1 MSDLARRLPHKA
13 RDFIGVP
20 SNQEPDM
27 QAVLNRTV
35 PASAA
40 LVQFALDMD
49 DTPAASREASA
60 HERIG
65 LALGRGQTLQDAVR
79 EIGQVVESVQT
90 ADEVMRQARRHGID
104 LPISDR
110 VRAVLHGEQTPEEGL
125 RALLA
130 REQKPE
136 YPDTLFK

>member
-1 MSDLARRLPHKA
+1 MSDLAQRLPHKA

-35 PASAA
+35 PTSAA

-65 LALGRGQTLQDAVR
+65 LALGRDYA
-79 EIGQVVESVQT
+79 
-90 ADEVMRQARRHGID
+90 
-104 LPISDR
+104 
-110 VRAVLHGEQTPEEGL
+110 LHGVTPPIAHLYPQSPLQRGWLAARGRPVRTPASPQVEQWLAL
-125 RALLA
+125 RTHAWTRGRHFEDRLVG
-130 REQKPE
+130 
-136 YPDTLFK
+136 